1 MEKLKENIVKFI
13 KDRACMAGA
22 KGVVVGM
29 SGGKDSF
36 VVAKLCTLAVGAN
49 NVFGVIMPNGKMQ
62 DKDIAK
68 QECEILKIKST
79 TLNIENLNQEMLR
92 LAGVA
97 LDGKNL
103 SSVTTINIPPRLRMN
118 LLYAIGGT
126 LGYLVANTSN
136 LSETMV
142 GYCTKWGDNV
152 GDFAPLA
159 GLTKT
164 EVCELGLSLGLPKNL
179 IEKTPDDG
187 ISGISD
193 EEKLGFSY
201 AELDAFIRTGK
212 KSASYEKIMHM
223 HSVTEHKRS
232 LPPKFKPVGRPNHF
246 DKCK

>member
-13 KDRACMAGA
+13 KDRVLMTGA

-36 VVAKLCTLAVGAN
+36 VVAKLCTLAVGTD

-152 GDFAPLA
+152 GDFSPLA
-159 GLTKT
+159 GITKT

-232 LPPKFKPVGRPNHF
+232 LPPKFEPIGCPNHF
-246 DKCK
+246 DK

>member
-1 MEKLKENIVKFI
+1 MEKLKNQIVEFI
-13 KDRACMAGA
+13 KNSVNGAGA
-22 KGVVVGM
+22 KGVVLGM

-36 VVAKLCTLAVGAN
+36 VVAKLCALAVGAE
-49 NVFGVIMPNGKMQ
+49 NVFGVIMPNGKMA
-62 DKDIAK
+62 DEDIAK
-68 QECEILKIKST
+68 QECDLLGIRSVK
-79 TLNIENLNQEMLR
+79 LNIENLNTEMLSLTKTA
-92 LAGVA
+92 LAGQE
-97 LDGKNL
+97 L
-103 SSVTTINIPPRLRMN
+103 SSVTSINIPPRLRTN

-164 EVCELGLSLGLPKNL
+164 EVCELGLSLGLPKEL

-187 ISGISD
+187 ISGVSD

-201 AELDAFIRTGK
+201 AELDEFIRTGK
-212 KSASYEKIMHM
+212 TPATLEKIMHA
-223 HSVTEHKRS
+223 HKATAHKRS
-232 LPPKFKPVGRPNHF
+232 LPPKFEPAGRPNFF
-246 DKCK
+246 DKEM

>member
-36 VVAKLCTLAVGAN
+36 VVAKLCTLAVGTD

-159 GLTKT
+159 SLTKT

-201 AELDAFIRTGK
+201 AELDVFIRTGK

-246 DKCK
+246 EE